1 MASHFQEIMDP
12 DPTLQEPD
20 PGPQLCPQTEQNIA
34 CNLHPAKN
42 VMLDI
47 SFICIMDPYHVLS
60 HNEYNY
66 TKLSKK
72 HGKFK

>member
-47 SFICIMDPYHVLS
+47 IFFSV
-60 HNEYNY
+60 
-66 TKLSKK
+66 
-72 HGKFK
+72 

>member
-1 MASHFQEIMDP
+1 MDP

-20 PGPQLCPQTEQNIA
+20 PGPQLCPQTDQNIA

-47 SFICIMDPYHVLS
+47 IFFSV
-60 HNEYNY
+60 
-66 TKLSKK
+66 
-72 HGKFK
+72 